1 LARVRLRWLDGWM
14 DGWEERRI
22 GWRRDTS
29 AIEAAGKE
37 KEHPA
42 KEEVVQGFAPVA
54 ILLSP
59 NATWPVSMGG
69 GGCWW
74 WWIYI

>member
-1 LARVRLRWLDGWM
+1 M

-42 KEEVVQGFAPVA
+42 KEEVVQGFCSGRDPPVA
-54 ILLSP
+54 QRHM
-59 NATWPVSMGG
+59 ARFDG
-69 GGCWW
+69 WW
-74 WWIYI
+74 WLLVVVDIYIKRKV

>member
-1 LARVRLRWLDGWM
+1 M

-22 GWRRDTS
+22 GWGRDTS

-42 KEEVVQGFAPVA
+42 KEEVVQGFCSGRDPCRPTPHGPFRWVVVVA
-54 ILLSP
+54 
-59 NATWPVSMGG
+59 AGG
-69 GGCWW
+69 GG
-74 WWIYI
+74 YIKRNV